1 MFNLLELSSTEI
13 SMIVLWAIITI
24 FAIIIEFETIN
35 LVSIWF
41 VAGGICGIV
50 TAALHQ
56 PIWLQILLFVI
67 VTAVFV
73 ALTRPFVKKMSDNQT
88 IYTNADRLIG
98 LTGVVTKEIK
108 PGEKGE
114 VKIEF
119 QTWQAI
125 SKDNQT
131 LNCDTQV
138 IVLEIIGN
146 KLLVQQIKEIDI
158 N

>member
-1 MFNLLELSSTEI
+1 MLII
-13 SMIVLWAIITI
+13 SK
-24 FAIIIEFETIN
+24 F
-35 LVSIWF
+35 
-41 VAGGICGIV
+41 
-50 TAALHQ
+50 
-56 PIWLQILLFVI
+56 ILLFVI

-73 ALTRPFVKKMSDNQT
+73 GLTRPFVKKMSDNQT

-114 VKIEF
+114 VKIEY

-125 SKDNQT
+125 SRENQT
-131 LNCDTQV
+131 FNCGTQV
-138 IVLEIIGN
+138 VVSEIIGN

>member
-1 MFNLLELSSTEI
+1 MLSFLNLTSTEI
-13 SMIVLWAIITI
+13 VMIVLWAIVTI

-41 VAGGICGIV
+41 AAGGIVGII
-50 TAALHQ
+50 TAATHQ

-73 ALTRPFVKKMSDNQT
+73 GLTRPFVKKMSDNQT

-98 LTGVVTKEIK
+98 LT
-108 PGEKGE
+108 EKGE
-114 VKIEF
+114 VKIEY

-125 SKDNQT
+125 SRENQT
-131 LNCDTQV
+131 FNCGTQV
-138 IVLEIIGN
+138 VVSEIIGN